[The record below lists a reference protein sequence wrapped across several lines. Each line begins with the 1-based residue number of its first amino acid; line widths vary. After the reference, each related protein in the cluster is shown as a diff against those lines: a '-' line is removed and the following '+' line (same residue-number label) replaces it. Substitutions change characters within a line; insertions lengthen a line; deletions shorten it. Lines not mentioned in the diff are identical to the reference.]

1 MSEPEPRP
9 SIRRLRERKERHQ
22 QRGRLYRIV
31 VAIIGVLVILV
42 GLVLVP
48 LPGPGWL
55 IVAVGVGIIALESD
69 RAERLLE
76 KILDRVESTTERL
89 SPWQKRTLVVLGL
102 VGAGLWVFA
111 TLRWEIPL
119 LPG

>member
-1 MSEPEPRP
+1 MSEPRP
-9 SIRRLRERKERHQ
+9 AIRRLRERKERHQ

-31 VAIIGVLVILV
+31 VAIVGVLVILL
-42 GLVLVP
+42 GLALVP

-55 IVAVGVGIIALESD
+55 IIAVGVGILALESD

-76 KILDRVESTTERL
+76 RILDRLESTTEKL
-89 SPWQKRTLVVLGL
+89 SPAQKAAVTVLAVVA
-102 VGAGLWVFA
+102 VICWIGATIL
-111 TLRWEIPL
+111 WEIPV

>member
-1 MSEPEPRP
+1 MSEPRP
-9 SIRRLRERKERHQ
+9 AIRRLRERKERHQ
-22 QRGRLYRIV
+22 QRGRLYRV
-31 VAIIGVLVILV
+31 AVAIVGVLVILV
-42 GLVLVP
+42 GLALVP

-55 IVAVGVGIIALESD
+55 IVAVGVGILALESD

-76 KILDRVESTTERL
+76 RILDRLESTTERL
-89 SPWQKRTLVVLGL
+89 SPAQKRALAVLALAG
-102 VGAGLWVFA
+102 VGLWVFA